1 MRTMSI
7 VAGLVLATAAASAS
21 AQYYRYDG
29 YRDRA
34 PISGEQECWNPRAGH
49 FERLRPGEY
58 QDDLDLRRCR
68 MIGYGDRFDRY
79 ERRDE
84 RRDWRERREEC
95 WNPRA
100 GHFEEVRRGEHQ
112 DDLDFR
118 RCRIA
123 RD

>member
-1 MRTMSI
+1 MTML
-7 VAGLVLATAAASAS
+7 AATLLATAAASAS
-21 AQYYRYDG
+21 AQYNRPYDG

-34 PISGEQECWNPRAGH
+34 PGGAEQECWNPRAGH

-68 MIGYGDRFDRY
+68 MIGYEGNRYEGNRY
-79 ERRDE
+79 ERRE
-84 RRDWRERREEC
+84 WRERREEC

-100 GHFEEVRRGEHQ
+100 GHFEEVRRGEYQ
-112 DDLDFR
+112 DDLDLR
-118 RCRIA
+118 RCRIM